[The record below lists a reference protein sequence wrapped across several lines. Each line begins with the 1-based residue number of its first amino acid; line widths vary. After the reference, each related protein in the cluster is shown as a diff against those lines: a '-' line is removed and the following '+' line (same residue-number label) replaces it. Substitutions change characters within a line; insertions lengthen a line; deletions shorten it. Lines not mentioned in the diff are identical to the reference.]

1 MTAPASAHKAVYGN
15 KTWSG
20 VGILSYPSVFKA
32 MPNQYKDNKL
42 FFQCN
47 VLIPKSET
55 PMGLISEMQKV
66 ALEAFGPNFKT
77 LTSHP
82 NSAIKDGD
90 KMTDKDGNLKT
101 NHPEAGHWVISASS
115 KEDRPP
121 DVVDGRGRSVTDTR
135 EIYGGA
141 IGQILVK
148 PASYKISPRQ
158 FGITLYLLA
167 VMKVADGEAFGG
179 SSSFTPSDL
188 PANVEVPAYLRSRV
202 TESVSRKPEPPS
214 GVPGWSPVAGQQ
226 TSTDA
231 IMMAAIEGGDE
242 VPF

>member
-66 ALEAFGPNFKT
+66 ALKAFGPNFKT

-121 DVVDGRGRSVTDTR
+121 DVVDGRGRTVTDTR

-202 TESVSRKPEPPS
+202 TESVNRNVAPLS
-214 GVPGWSPVAGQQ
+214 GVPSWSPSA
-226 TSTDA
+226 SNDA
-231 IMMAAIEGGDE
+231 AMAAHFGASQVAEDDI
-242 VPF
+242 PF